1 MNSSPSD
8 MEDDSA
14 LDLKH
19 NRSSKKG
26 TSKTLQDGKQRKL
39 KEKKKIK
46 EELYDPSDGKSL
58 DPFWNAAQW
67 IPRDIDLYCNITS
80 DFRIAMILK
89 SIDKEDQQRSEDD
102 KQRAVSNFDKIVDF
116 VPEFKKMLHRKNK
129 DKLDFILKKMYTI
142 MRSTRADDSSRLR
155 KDIPKYVPPDPSTM
169 SLNPPILTGSKEDR
183 SGLGFAHPQLALLL
197 CLIMATK
204 MSKYFTLDLALF
216 FMVFFRTR
224 IKLLDGRIRVTA
236 SKLPAFMYIGF
247 EPAEQYNPNAI
258 HEGLLKGYYVPRAYL
273 YRAWDGTQGLNL
285 QDKTISY
292 AIIQGRHALTSRESW
307 LSDGMDKHFNYKDF
321 YDQINTL
328 LEDPTDPW
336 AKDVLTFFDLNVFGY
351 SNTGIN
357 DNQSESDDD
366 IAQFMTQRAAR
377 RTANSN
383 IAMVANPA
391 QPAGELEAT
400 PSI

>member
-89 SIDKEDQQRSEDD
+89 SIDKEDQQRLKDTAGSKQPQNKHSVLDNMSEDD

-204 MSKYFTLDLALF
+204 MSK
-216 FMVFFRTR
+216 TR

-258 HEGLLKGYYVPRAYL
+258 HEGLLKGYYVPRV
-273 YRAWDGTQGLNL
+273 YRHIFTGPGT
-285 QDKTISY
+285 
-292 AIIQGRHALTSRESW
+292 AL
-307 LSDGMDKHFNYKDF
+307 KD
-321 YDQINTL
+321 
-328 LEDPTDPW
+328 
-336 AKDVLTFFDLNVFGY
+336 
-351 SNTGIN
+351 
-357 DNQSESDDD
+357 
-366 IAQFMTQRAAR
+366 
-377 RTANSN
+377 
-383 IAMVANPA
+383 
-391 QPAGELEAT
+391 
-400 PSI
+400 